1 MQMKNDQTFLFYI
14 SSVFPQMVWVKF
26 RGIFAKCLTY
36 FIIIIIIIII
46 FIILSS
52 TI

>member
-26 RGIFAKCLTY
+26 WGIFAKCLTY
-36 FIIIIIIIII
+36 FIIIIIIIL
-46 FIILSS
+46 IILSS

>member
-26 RGIFAKCLTY
+26 QGIFAKCLTY
-36 FIIIIIIIII
+36 FIIIIIIIIL
-46 FIILSS
+46 IILSS